1 MHKRNAP
8 TIPQEWSSKTIL
20 LQNNANL
27 KEEIKNYFLK
37 TYDVYEKLFELLGD
51 ERAYYIRA

>member
-1 MHKRNAP
+1 MIKRGVP
-8 TIPQEWSSKTIL
+8 TIPKELSSKTIL
-20 LQNNANL
+20 LNKNPNL
-27 KEEIKNYFLK
+27 KEEIKTYFLK

>member
-8 TIPQEWSSKTIL
+8 TIPKEWSNKTIL